1 MIFNSLLF
9 FSFLIP
15 VIALYRLLPW
25 RYGRI
30 LLVVA
35 SYFFYGFAHPWYCLL
50 LFASTIT
57 DYYVA
62 QFMESSEN
70 DSFRKRLLLLSVF
83 TNIGLLSVF
92 KYSNFFIDNLNT
104 LFGSNIPFL
113 DIILPV
119 GISFYTFQTLA
130 YTIDV
135 YRRNTKAE
143 KDFWTFSLYVAYFPQ
158 LVAGPIERARNLIPQ
173 LRVKIEVSDAQFMRG
188 VERILWGL
196 IKKTVFADRIAVF
209 VNTVYANPE
218 IYGTEVIVLAM
229 FGFMLQL
236 YLDFSAYT
244 DIAIGIARLM
254 GVRLNE
260 NFRWPFAA
268 RNPTDFWNRW
278 NRTLT
283 TWFMDYVFRPLGG
296 IQRSKP
302 WRTAFNSIVVF
313 TATGFWHG
321 ANWNFILFGLI
332 AGIFI
337 ASYQYL
343 RLFKPRKNTGPLLG
357 KTLGG
362 KIGAIALHSL
372 TIYTTGIFFR
382 TPDMAT
388 AGKMFAGIF
397 RTTTADISN
406 FTPYF
411 VLIPAVLVWHYLRAW
426 YMPLWQSGKIKL
438 PHNSTAFS
446 LVFFIII
453 LVFGYEYRETFIYF
467 QF

>member
-1 MIFNSLLF
+1 MIFNSLVF
-9 FSFLIP
+9 FAFLIP
-15 VIALYRLLPW
+15 LIAVYRVTPW

-30 LLVVA
+30 LLVLA
-35 SYFFYGFAHPWYCLL
+35 SYFFYGYAHPWYCAL

-57 DYYVA
+57 DYFVA
-62 QFMESSEN
+62 QSMEKSTN
-70 DSFRKRLLLLSVF
+70 PVFRKRLLLVSIA
-83 TNIGLLSVF
+83 TNIGLLSIF
-92 KYSNFFIDNLNT
+92 KYSNFFIANLNT
-104 LFGSNIPFL
+104 ILGSHLPGL

-173 LRVKIEVSDAQFMRG
+173 LRQKIDVSDKMFMRG

-209 VNTVYANPE
+209 VNTVYDNPE
-218 IYGTEVIVLAM
+218 AYGTEVIVLAM

-260 NFRWPFAA
+260 NFRWPFSA

-302 WRTAFNSIVVF
+302 IRTALNTLIVF

-332 AGIFI
+332 AGIYI
-337 ASYQYL
+337 ASYQYF
-343 RLFKPRKNTGPLLG
+343 RLFYPRKTTGPLLG
-357 KTLGG
+357 KSTGG
-362 KIGAIALHSL
+362 KIAAIALHSL
-372 TIYTTGIFFR
+372 TIYSTGVFFR
-382 TPDMAT
+382 TPDMET
-388 AGKMFAGIF
+388 AGIIFAGLF
-397 RTTTADISN
+397 RSTTADITS

-411 VLIPAVLVWHYLRAW
+411 WLIPGVSIWHFFRAW
-426 YMPLWQSGKIKL
+426 YMPLWHSGKFKL
-438 PHNSTAFS
+438 PHNSTVFS
-446 LVFFIII
+446 ILFFLIVLI
-453 LVFGYEYRETFIYF
+453 FGYEYRETFIYF

>member
-1 MIFNSLLF
+1 
-9 FSFLIP
+9 
-15 VIALYRLLPW
+15 LYRLLPW
-25 RYGRI
+25 KYGRL
-30 LLVVA
+30 LLVLA

-57 DYYVA
+57 DFYVA
-62 QFMESSEN
+62 QYMEQTTKKSRRRS
-70 DSFRKRLLLLSVF
+70 LLLLSVF

-92 KYSNFFIDNLNT
+92 KYSNFFIENINFILGSHFPLLN
-104 LFGSNIPFL
+104 
-113 DIILPV
+113 IILPV

-135 YRRNTKAE
+135 YRKNTPAE

-173 LRVKIEVSDAQFMRG
+173 LSKKLEVSDKMFMRG
-188 VERILWGL
+188 IERILWGL

-209 VNTVYANPE
+209 VNAVYSNPE
-218 IYGTEVIVLAM
+218 AYGTEVIILAM
-229 FGFMLQL
+229 FAFMMQL

-296 IQRSKP
+296 IQRKKP
-302 WRTAFNSIVVF
+302 LRTAFNSIVVF

-321 ANWNFILFGLI
+321 ANWNFILFGLFAGLYI
-332 AGIFI
+332 A
-337 ASYQYL
+337 AYQYL
-343 RLFKPRKNTGPLLG
+343 RLFRKRKNTGPLLG

-362 KIGAIALHSL
+362 KIADIALHSL
-372 TIYTTGIFFR
+372 TIYSTGVFFR
-382 TPDMAT
+382 TPDMHT
-388 AGKMFAGIF
+388 AGQMFAGVF
-397 RTTTADISN
+397 RSTETDISG

-411 VLIPAVLVWHYLRAW
+411 WLIPAVFAWHYLRAW
-426 YMPLWQSGKIKL
+426 YMPLWHSGKIKL
-438 PHNSTAFS
+438 PHNETLFS
-446 LVFFIII
+446 ILFFLII

>member
-25 RYGRI
+25 KYGRL
-30 LLVVA
+30 LLVLA

-57 DYYVA
+57 DFYVA
-62 QFMESSEN
+62 QYMEQTTNASRRRS
-70 DSFRKRLLLLSVF
+70 LLLLSVF

-92 KYSNFFIDNLNT
+92 KYSNFFIENINFILGSHFPILN
-104 LFGSNIPFL
+104 
-113 DIILPV
+113 IILPV

-135 YRRNTKAE
+135 YRKNTPAE

-173 LRVKIEVSDAQFMRG
+173 LSKKVVVSDKMFMRG

-209 VNTVYANPE
+209 VNAVYANPE
-218 IYGTEVIVLAM
+218 AYGTEVIVLAM
-229 FGFMLQL
+229 FAFMMQL

-296 IQRSKP
+296 VQRKKP
-302 WRTAFNSIVVF
+302 LRTAFNSIVVF

-332 AGIFI
+332 AGIYI

-343 RLFKPRKNTGPLLG
+343 RLFRKRKNTGPLLG

-362 KIGAIALHSL
+362 KITAIALHSL
-372 TIYTTGIFFR
+372 TIYSTGVFFR
-382 TPDMAT
+382 TPDMHT
-388 AGKMFAGIF
+388 AGQMFAGVF
-397 RTTTADISN
+397 RATDTDISG

-411 VLIPAVLVWHYLRAW
+411 WLIPAVFAWHFLRAW
-426 YMPLWQSGKIKL
+426 YMPLWHSGKIKL
-438 PHNSTAFS
+438 PHNETLFS
-446 LVFFIII
+446 IVFFLII